1 MKQYLL
7 VLSLLFVCIL
17 FLNKNAAAQEPAATK
32 AKVDTAEEEWDM
44 TFVYKPQ
51 DGEFKGGDSAWQKY
65 LEKNLVYPKKAKR
78 KKIEGTVTVQFIVG
92 KFGEIS
98 DAKALSGPEEL
109 RQSAIDVVMRSPKWW
124 PAIQSGRQVKA
135 YKKRDIVF
143 KLKTE

>member
-1 MKQYLL
+1 MKQFLL
-7 VLSLLFVCIL
+7 LLFIGTL

-32 AKVDTAEEEWDM
+32 AKFDTVEEEWEK
-44 TFVYKPQ
+44 TFVYIPQ
-51 DGEFKGGDSAWQKY
+51 DGEFKGGDSAWRKY
-65 LEKNLVYPKKAKR
+65 LERNLVYPKKAKR

-109 RQSAIDVVMRSPKWW
+109 RQSAVNVVMRSPRWD
-124 PAIQSGRQVKA
+124 PAIQGGHQVKA

-143 KLKTE
+143 KLKAE